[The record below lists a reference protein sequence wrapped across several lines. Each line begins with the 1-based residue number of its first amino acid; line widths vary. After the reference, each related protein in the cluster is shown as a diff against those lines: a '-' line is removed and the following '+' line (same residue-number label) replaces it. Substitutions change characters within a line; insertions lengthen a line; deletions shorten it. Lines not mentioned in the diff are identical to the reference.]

1 MVELNTLPGF
11 SGIPADEMRELEA
24 IMLAE
29 THAAGATIFHEGEE
43 AGAFYIVM
51 AGQVS
56 ILKEMWGGR
65 TLDELGPGQFFGEMG
80 VIEEGPRCASAKA
93 VTDVS
98 LLKIRGDDFR
108 ELLARS
114 PAFAMRVMATISR
127 RNRENM
133 SLEQM
138 QWSGEAPV
146 AARRGRVTLVCSMTG
161 GAGVSTAVCNVAAEL
176 ARQSGGRVCVVDASI
191 EFGDLALMLDM
202 VPARTLAHLAQDGVV
217 TPEEVARTVLPT
229 AAGFDLIPAPLR
241 PEQSDLLSGNFFRQ
255 LLVALRASYDHIVL
269 DTFKGLQEPMTVL
282 LEEADQI
289 LYVLNPRLNSIKNAR
304 LWAGVLTQMDLLDG
318 RVRYVLNG
326 ADEHHQPVP
335 LATIEASLGTRCSA
349 IVPVEPELVAEAAER
364 GAVLCR
370 EQPSCSVGLA
380 YARLAAALLA
390 PEPKAETRPGW
401 LKKPGWLR
409 RLQMTTAPAFA
420 RAAGRA

>member
-1 MVELNTLPGF
+1 MVELNSLPGF

-29 THAAGATIFHEGEE
+29 THVAGATIFHEGED
-43 AGAFYIVM
+43 ADAFYIVL

-65 TLDELGPGQFFGEMG
+65 SLDELGPGQFFGEMG
-80 VIEEGPRCASAKA
+80 VIDEGPRCASAKA

-98 LLKIRGDDFR
+98 LLKIRGADFR
-108 ELLARS
+108 ELLGRS

-138 QWSGEAPV
+138 QWSGEAP
-146 AARRGRVTLVCSMTG
+146 APARRGRVTVVCSMTG
-161 GAGVSTAVCNVAAEL
+161 GAGVSTAVCNVASEL
-176 ARQSGGRVCVVDASI
+176 ARQSGGRVCVVDASV

-202 VPARTLAHLAQDGVV
+202 VPARTLAHLAQDGAV
-217 TPEEVARTVLPT
+217 TAEDVARAILPT
-229 AAGFDLIPAPLR
+229 AAGFDLLSAPLR

-255 LLVALRASYDHIVL
+255 LLVALRSRYDHIVL
-269 DTFKGLQEPMTVL
+269 DTFKGMQDPMSVL

-289 LYVLNPRLNSIKNAR
+289 LYVLTPRLNSLKNAR
-304 LWAGVLTQMDLLDG
+304 LWAGVLTQMELMDG

-326 ADEHHQPVP
+326 ADEPHQPVA
-335 LATIEASLGTRCSA
+335 LATIESSIGTACSA
-349 IVPVEPELVAEAAER
+349 IIPAEPDLVAEAAER

-370 EQPSCSVGLA
+370 EQPACSVGLA
-380 YARLAAALLA
+380 YARLAASLLA
-390 PEPKAETRPGW
+390 PEPRPEGKANW
-401 LKKPGWLR
+401 LRKPQWLR
-409 RLQMTTAPAFA
+409 RLQMTASPAFA